1 MCYTSRYRLKERWEK
16 DLVGLTK
23 PFEVSL
29 DFPIRTYD
37 IDYAGV
43 VSNLVY
49 LRWFEDLRLTV
60 LEVHYPFE
68 RLLDAG
74 LAPTVTETLIQY
86 RRPAG
91 IKDQARGR
99 MWVAKL
105 SKIKVVFQGEILING
120 EVAVTAQ
127 QKGCLVDMKTGR
139 IATIPEDLLRL
150 YQDQSEQRS
159 SALEAG

>member
-1 MCYTSRYRLKERWEK
+1 ME
-16 DLVGLTK
+16 GMTK
-23 PFEVSL
+23 PFEVNL
-29 DFPIRTYD
+29 DFHIRTYD

-60 LEVHYPFE
+60 LDVHYPFE

-86 RRPAG
+86 KRPAG
-91 IKDQARGR
+91 IKDRASGR

-105 SKIKVVFQGEILING
+105 SKIKVVFQGEIYING
-120 EVAVTAQ
+120 ELAVTAQ
-127 QKGCLVDMKTGR
+127 QKGCLIDMKNGR
-139 IATIPEDLLRL
+139 IAPIPEDLLNL
-150 YQDQSEQRS
+150 YQDQSRKLS
-159 SALEAG
+159 SLIEKV

>member
-1 MCYTSRYRLKERWEK
+1 MDS
-16 DLVGLTK
+16 LTK
-23 PFEVSL
+23 PFEVTL

-49 LRWFEDLRLTV
+49 LRWLEDLRLTV

-68 RLLDAG
+68 RLLEAG

-86 RRPAG
+86 KRPAG
-91 IKDQARGR
+91 IKDQASGR

-105 SKIKVVFQGEILING
+105 SKVKVVFQAEITING
-120 EVAVTAQ
+120 EIAVTAE
-127 QKGCLVDMKTGR
+127 QKGCLIDMKNGR
-139 IATIPEDLLRL
+139 IAPIPEDLLRI
-150 YQDQSEQRS
+150 YQGQSQKIS
-159 SALEAG
+159 GLLKA

>member
-1 MCYTSRYRLKERWEK
+1 M
-16 DLVGLTK
+16 DGITK
-23 PFEVSL
+23 PFEVNL
-29 DFPIRTYD
+29 DFHIRTYD

-60 LEVHYPFE
+60 LDVHYPFE

-86 RRPAG
+86 KRPAG
-91 IKDQARGR
+91 IKDRASGR

-105 SKIKVVFQGEILING
+105 SKIKVVFQGEIYING
-120 EVAVTAQ
+120 ELAVTAQ
-127 QKGCLVDMKTGR
+127 QKGCLIDMKNGR
-139 IATIPEDLLRL
+139 IAPIPEDLLNL
-150 YQDQSEQRS
+150 YQDQSRKLSNLIEKV
-159 SALEAG
+159 